1 MTLDPITIAVFA
13 LAVALLGLS
22 KGGLAGLG
30 MMALPMMLL
39 VMPPATA
46 AGLML
51 PILITQ
57 DSLTVYIYWGKWD
70 VWNLKVL
77 LPGAML
83 GIAIGFLSFAV
94 MPERVLLFVLG
105 AITLTFAVRGLLARA
120 APAKVPHPAMGVF
133 LGGVS
138 GFTSTILHQGGPPF
152 QIYMLPQKLP
162 RDVFI
167 GTTVVFFAVLN
178 LVKLPGF
185 IALGQLTTPN
195 LTIALAAAPWAL
207 FMTWVGSKLVRRIAV
222 ERFYVI
228 IHWLL
233 ALVGVKLLSDA
244 LL

>member
-1 MTLDPITIAVFA
+1 MTLDATTIAVFA

-30 MMALPMMLL
+30 MMAMPMLLL
-39 VMPPATA
+39 VMPPAAA

-57 DSLTVYIYWGKWD
+57 DTLTVWIYRGKWD
-70 VWNLKVL
+70 WWNLKIL
-77 LPGAML
+77 LPGAL
-83 GIAIGFLSFAV
+83 IGILVGFVSFAI
-94 MPERVLLFVLG
+94 MPERLLLFILG
-105 AITLTFAVRGLLARA
+105 AVTFSFALRGLVFSK
-120 APAKVPHPAMGVF
+120 APAKVAHPAVGVF
-133 LGGVS
+133 LGAVS

-152 QIYMLPQKLP
+152 QIYMLPQRLP

-167 GTTVVFFAVLN
+167 GTSVIFFAALN
-178 LVKLPGF
+178 LMKLPGF
-185 IALGQLTTPN
+185 IALGQLTSHN

-207 FMTWVGSKLVRRIAV
+207 FMTWIGSKIVRRIAV

-233 ALVGVKLLSDA
+233 ALVGAKLLADA
-244 LL
+244 LF